1 MEVPMPLRSDH
12 GGSNQLQIV
21 GQPYIAIAG
30 SVMFHVRDQRRTLL
44 VTITNGALFALH
56 GGDEHILNT
65 HNPLELVHLQAEA
78 ILSIV
83 ARKLAA
89 GENSDTGIMIDEGD
103 VADQRM

>member
-1 MEVPMPLRSDH
+1 MPLRSDH

-21 GQPYIAIAG
+21 GQPRTDAASDG
-30 SVMFHVRDQRRTLL
+30 GVTFLVRDQPGRRTL

-65 HNPLELVHLQAEA
+65 QNPVELVHLQAEA
-78 ILSIV
+78 ILAIV

-89 GENSDTGIMIDEGD
+89 GESSDTGLLIDEGD
-103 VADQRM
+103 VADRRT